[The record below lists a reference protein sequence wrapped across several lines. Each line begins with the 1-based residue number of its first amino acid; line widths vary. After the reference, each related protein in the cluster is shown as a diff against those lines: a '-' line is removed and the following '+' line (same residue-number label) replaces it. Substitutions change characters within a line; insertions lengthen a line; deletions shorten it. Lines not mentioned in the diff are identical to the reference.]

1 MNNYFNREAADE
13 VMGAYRNSL
22 EKINGSRD
30 KTDSNINKIKL
41 LMAQADSDSQRVE
54 ATIRGKC

>member
-1 MNNYFNREAADE
+1 MISNNLIREAADE

-41 LMAQADSDSQRVE
+41 LMA
-54 ATIRGKC
+54 